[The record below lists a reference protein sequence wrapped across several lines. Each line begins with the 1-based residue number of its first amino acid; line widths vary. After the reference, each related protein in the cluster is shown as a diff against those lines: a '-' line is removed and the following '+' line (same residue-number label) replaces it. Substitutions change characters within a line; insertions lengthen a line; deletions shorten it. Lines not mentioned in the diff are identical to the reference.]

1 MRLPVFAVAVA
12 VALATGFAGCFDPDQ
27 PTCSYIC
34 SESEPR
40 CPDDYECRA
49 DNYCHLVGSTEAC
62 GFSDAAVVTDFSA
75 VSIDM
80 SRASDLADH
89 D

>member
-1 MRLPVFAVAVA
+1 MRLFVLASLAL
-12 VALATGFAGCFDPDQ
+12 ALATGFAGCFNPDQ

-40 CPDDYECRA
+40 CPDSYECRA

-62 GFSDAAVVTDFSA
+62 GFADASVSTDLSA
-75 VSIDM
+75 VTTDM
-80 SRASDLADH
+80 SHPSDLSDH